1 MGFRRS
7 VIRGKLVELLRR
19 IFMPVR
25 RGNRNLVTAVLG
37 QFGGLFEGIRSR
49 FAPKY
54 DPTARVRS
62 CDQKPHSNNL
72 RARYGGRGC
81 ALIGQL
87 TARATT
93 PEKSRTTPATVTAR
107 KLLEA
112 NSSRMV
118 HHRSLSPCSKGTTHP
133 LHSQSVS
140 FRKLNFDGGRCVSAT
155 PRLRHNSMNGRRS
168 SRGCALAVKC
178 ICARRR

>member
-1 MGFRRS
+1 
-7 VIRGKLVELLRR
+7 
-19 IFMPVR
+19 MPVR